1 MEFSPESFGQVHML
15 YINCKVNGHA
25 VKAFV
30 DSGTYIYNISY
41 SSQKKKFWF
50 VVHLGVTSN
59 TQALSLSKDLLLFNR
74 LTTRRL

>member
-30 DSGTYIYNISY
+30 DSGTFIYNFSY
-41 SSQKKKFWF
+41 SSQKKILIFYICRP
-50 VVHLGVTSN
+50 LGVTGN
-59 TQALSLSKDLLLFNR
+59 MGAQAIIFVKNFFFQ
-74 LTTRRL
+74 